1 MAKPDVLARVKHDLS
16 EGHTYVAIRRLRT
29 YLGAFPD
36 DLELRELL
44 ASIYRETG
52 NLVESGRWAFL
63 SAGLSHDEQVAFERA
78 NPSPWL
84 RLRLVQ
90 YNGNLKRLPEAAKRR
105 LAVLQEAA
113 ERFGPPPEWTGPDAP
128 EYQKN
133 RAITVPCLIV
143 VIGFAVMLVLAG
155 VGVYRLVMTF
165 VNY

>member
-1 MAKPDVLARVKHDLS
+1 VLTRVKHDLS
-16 EGHTYVAIRRLRT
+16 QGHTYVAIRRLRT

-52 NLVESGRWAFL
+52 NLVEAGRWAFL
-63 SAGLSHDEQVAFERA
+63 SASLSHEEQVAFERA

-90 YNGNLKRLPEAAKRR
+90 YNGNRRRLPQAANRR
-105 LAVLQEAA
+105 ITLLEEAA
-113 ERFGPPPEWTGPDAP
+113 ERFGPPPAWTGPEAA
-128 EYQKN
+128 EYKKD

-143 VIGFAVMLVLAG
+143 VIGLGVLLILAG
-155 VGVYRLVMTF
+155 VGVYRLVTIF